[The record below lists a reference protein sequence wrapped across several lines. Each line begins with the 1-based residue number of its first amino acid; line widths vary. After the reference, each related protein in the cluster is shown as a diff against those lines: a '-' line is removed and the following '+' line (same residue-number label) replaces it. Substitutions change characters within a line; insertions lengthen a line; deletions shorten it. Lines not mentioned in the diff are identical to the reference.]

1 MSSPEQARA
10 EQLAYGRSTLRT
22 SSEYQTSRPVSTATR
37 PYDRSASTQRA
48 PMQRTGSKGHD
59 VILKAMQESGQH
71 ATLITADG
79 AKFEGVITGR
89 DKFTITLRTKHPD
102 VERAA
107 RGETIRRV
115 FYKSAIEQF
124 WGEEARRD
132 IHDTT
137 RDEQGIAELKALSKA
152 VVN

>member
-1 MSSPEQARA
+1 MSTPEQARA

-22 SSEYQTSRPVSTATR
+22 SSEYRGRADTATR
-37 PYDRSASTQRA
+37 PYERSSGTQRA
-48 PMQRTGSKGHD
+48 PLRVVGSKGHD
-59 VILKAMQESGQH
+59 VILKAMQENGQH
-71 ATLITADG
+71 ATIITLDG
-79 AKFEGVITGR
+79 EKFEGVVTGR
-89 DKFTITLRTKHPD
+89 DKFTITLKTKHPD
-102 VERAA
+102 VLRAG

-137 RDEQGIAELKALSKA
+137 RDEEGIADLKALSKA